1 MKTKTKKKFINILF
15 SIFTLFM
22 MFGGTVLADDVSDLN
37 FCAANGVKLALQ
49 IIGYAIFVVKIIIPI
64 VLIVYGTID
73 IAKAVID
80 AKDGLQKNLIQF
92 AKRSI
97 AAILIFMAPGL
108 INGIFNLVIDGY
120 QASTNTSGKNG
131 YKDCFTCLFN
141 PSHCSVKK
149 YGE

>member
-15 SIFTLFM
+15 SIFKLFM

-49 IIGYAIFVVKIIIPI
+49 IIGYAIFVVKIVIPI

>member
-49 IIGYAIFVVKIIIPI
+49 IIGYAIFVVKIVIPI

-92 AKRSI
+92 AKHSI

-120 QASTNTSGKNG
+120 QTSTNTSGKNG

>member
-49 IIGYAIFVVKIIIPI
+49 IIGYAIFVVKIVIPI

>member
-49 IIGYAIFVVKIIIPI
+49 IIGYAIFVVKIVIPI

-141 PSHCSVKK
+141 PSNCSVKK

>member
-1 MKTKTKKKFINILF
+1 MKTKTKKKFINIFF

>member
-1 MKTKTKKKFINILF
+1 MKKKTKKKFINIFF

>member
-1 MKTKTKKKFINILF
+1 MKKKTKKKFINIFF

-49 IIGYAIFVVKIIIPI
+49 IIGYAIFVVKIVIPI

>member
-49 IIGYAIFVVKIIIPI
+49 IIGYAIFVVKIVIPI

-149 YGE
+149 SGE

>member
-1 MKTKTKKKFINILF
+1 MKKKTKKKFINILF

-49 IIGYAIFVVKIIIPI
+49 IIGYAIFVVKIVIPI

>member
-49 IIGYAIFVVKIIIPI
+49 IIGYAIFVVKIVIPI
-64 VLIVYGTID
+64 VLMVYGTID

>member
-49 IIGYAIFVVKIIIPI
+49 IIGYAIFVVKIVIPI

-120 QASTNTSGKNG
+120 QTSTNTGGKNG

>member
-1 MKTKTKKKFINILF
+1 MKKKTKKKFINILF
-15 SIFTLFM
+15 SISTLFM

-49 IIGYAIFVVKIIIPI
+49 IIGYAIFVVKIVIPI
-64 VLIVYGTID
+64 VLIVYGTMD

-120 QASTNTSGKNG
+120 QTSTNTSGKNV

>member
-1 MKTKTKKKFINILF
+1 M
-15 SIFTLFM
+15 
-22 MFGGTVLADDVSDLN
+22 
-37 FCAANGVKLALQ
+37 
-49 IIGYAIFVVKIIIPI
+49 IGY
-64 VLIVYGTID
+64 GTMD

-120 QASTNTSGKNG
+120 QTSTNTSGKNG